1 MKHTI
6 AILVEDQ
13 PGVMAR
19 VASLF
24 TRRGFNIESIAVGHS
39 EKQGISRMT
48 IITSGDEKV
57 LEQVTKQLNKLIDVI
72 RVRDISP
79 RNVIER
85 ELILVKVHT
94 DSLSIRAE
102 IIQLVEIF
110 KAKVVYV
117 ERDTLTIEMSGDEEK
132 VSGLLELIK
141 PFGIIEIVRTGRIA
155 IARTKNNGQ
164 WTSLR
169 GKIN

>member
-39 EKQGISRMT
+39 EKPDISRMT
-48 IITSGDEKV
+48 IITSGDKKV

-79 RNVIER
+79 NNVIER

-102 IIQLVEIF
+102 ITQLVEIF

-132 VSGLLELIK
+132 VNGLLELLK

-155 IARTKNNGQ
+155 IARTKNNG
-164 WTSLR
+164 
-169 GKIN
+169 KN

>member
-6 AILVEDQ
+6 AILVEDH
-13 PGVMAR
+13 PGVMSR
-19 VASLF
+19 VAGLF

-39 EKQGISRMT
+39 ETAGISRMT
-48 IITSGDEKV
+48 IVVSGDQKI
-57 LEQVTKQLNKLIDVI
+57 LEQVTKQLNKLVDII
-72 RVRDISP
+72 RVRDIP
-79 RNVIER
+79 PQNIIER
-85 ELILVKVHT
+85 ELLLIKVHT

-117 ERDTLTIEMSGDEEK
+117 ERNTLTIEMSGDEEK
-132 VSGLLELIK
+132 VGGFLKLLE

-155 IARTKNNGQ
+155 IVRRKVSQ
-164 WTSLR
+164 
-169 GKIN
+169 

>member
-39 EKQGISRMT
+39 EKPGISRMT

-79 RNVIER
+79 QNVIER

-94 DSLSIRAE
+94 DSLPIRAE

-132 VSGLLELIK
+132 VSGLLELLK

-155 IARTKNNGQ
+155 IARSKNNGQ
-164 WTSLR
+164 QT
-169 GKIN
+169 

>member
-13 PGVMAR
+13 PGVMVR

-39 EKQGISRMT
+39 EEPGISRMT

-57 LEQVTKQLNKLIDVI
+57 LEQITKQLNKLIDVI

-79 RNVIER
+79 QNVIER
-85 ELILVKVHT
+85 ELVLVKVHT

-132 VSGLLELIK
+132 VRGLLELLR

-155 IARTKNNGQ
+155 IARAKN
-164 WTSLR
+164 
-169 GKIN
+169 KIQN

>member
-39 EKQGISRMT
+39 EKPGISRMT

-132 VSGLLELIK
+132 VSGLLELLK

-155 IARTKNNGQ
+155 IARAKNNGQ
-164 WTSLR
+164 RT
-169 GKIN
+169 

>member
-39 EKQGISRMT
+39 EKPGISRMT

-164 WTSLR
+164 RT
-169 GKIN
+169 

>member
-13 PGVMAR
+13 PGVMVR

-39 EKQGISRMT
+39 EKPGISRMT

-57 LEQVTKQLNKLIDVI
+57 LEQITKQLNKLVDVI

-85 ELILVKVHT
+85 ELVLVKVHT
-94 DSLSIRAE
+94 DSLPIRAE

-117 ERDTLTIEMSGDEEK
+117 ERNTLTIEMSGDEEK
-132 VSGLLELIK
+132 VSGLLELLK

-155 IARTKNNGQ
+155 IARTKKNGD
-164 WTSLR
+164 T
-169 GKIN
+169 

>member
-13 PGVMAR
+13 PGVMVR

-39 EKQGISRMT
+39 EKPGISRMT
-48 IITSGDEKV
+48 IITSGDEKI
-57 LEQVTKQLNKLIDVI
+57 LEQITKQLNKLVDII

-94 DSLSIRAE
+94 DSLPIRAE

-117 ERDTLTIEMSGDEEK
+117 ERNTLTIEMSGDEEK
-132 VSGLLELIK
+132 INGLLELLK

-155 IARTKNNGQ
+155 IARTKKNGDV
-164 WTSLR
+164 
-169 GKIN
+169 